1 LHPYM
6 IPQGSRV
13 ECANLPIDSTEAD
26 VARKVLGAVEDLL
39 FKSKISETSSQLGI
53 EAAFPRSPK
62 KLLDALRESPPD
74 LLILDLNSAR
84 FEPLAL
90 LREVKS
96 DEATREISTIGF
108 LSHVQKDLAVAAR
121 EAGCDRIVARS
132 AFTRDLPKILAG
144 DTPDT
149 IDEAGVG

>member
-1 LHPYM
+1 M
-6 IPQGSRV
+6 
-13 ECANLPIDSTEAD
+13 CLPNDSTEAG
-26 VARKVLGAVEDLL
+26 VRRSVLGAVEDLL
-39 FKSKISETSSQLGI
+39 FKSKISETASTLGI

-74 LLILDLNSAR
+74 LLVLDLNSAR
-84 FEPLAL
+84 FEPLTL

-96 DEATREISTIGF
+96 EEATRNVSTVGF

-121 EAGCDRIVARS
+121 EAGCDRVVARS

>member
-1 LHPYM
+1 MCELKD
-6 IPQGSRV
+6 
-13 ECANLPIDSTEAD
+13 DSMEAD
-26 VARKVLGAVEDLL
+26 VTRRVLGAVEHLL

-62 KLLDALRESPPD
+62 KLRDALRESPPD
-74 LLILDLNSAR
+74 LLVLDLNSAR
-84 FEPLAL
+84 FEPLTL

-96 DEATREISTIGF
+96 DEATRDISTIGF

>member
-1 LHPYM
+1 MYE
-6 IPQGSRV
+6 I
-13 ECANLPIDSTEAD
+13 EDDSMEAG
-26 VARKVLGAVEDLL
+26 VTRKVLGAVEDLL

-53 EAAFPRSPK
+53 EAAFPRNPK
-62 KLLDALRESPPD
+62 KLLDTLRESPPD
-74 LLILDLNSAR
+74 LLVLDLNSAR

-90 LREVKS
+90 LREIKS
-96 DEATREISTIGF
+96 DEATREISTVGF

-121 EAGCDRIVARS
+121 EAGCDRIIARS

>member
-1 LHPYM
+1 VTR
-6 IPQGSRV
+6 RV
-13 ECANLPIDSTEAD
+13 
-26 VARKVLGAVEDLL
+26 VGAVEDLL
-39 FKSKISETSSQLGI
+39 FKSKISETAHQLGI
-53 EAAFPRSPK
+53 EASFPRSPG

-74 LLILDLNSAR
+74 LLVLDLNSAR

-90 LREVKS
+90 LGDVRSE
-96 DEATREISTIGF
+96 EATRNIATVGF

-132 AFTRDLPKILAG
+132 AFTRDLPRILAG
-144 DTPDT
+144 RTPDT